1 MFRTSIVIV
10 VVLVCVAVLGI
21 GVRKLIGQGGNQQ
34 AYVFHPV
41 KKADLP
47 IVVTERGSL
56 ESQVETTITC
66 RVENVGDRGSSGTQI
81 IYIVPNGSAVEK
93 DQLLVEFD
101 SATIRDR
108 LDQQTL
114 AYQKAISAKIQAV
127 AKYDNQAIQNE
138 TTLEEAKLAI
148 DLAVIE
154 LEMYTDEKD
163 GTEKLAREQIDRQV
177 DEAKN
182 AALEARAQLELAE
195 VERAGMKELFKLG
208 YRGKSDL
215 EQSRL
220 KYLQAEDRLA
230 SSVNQVKTY
239 QGTSRK
245 LERFERKMEIMRI
258 EGSRDTAQRN
268 LKQVVNDNKSLLEQ
282 ALAAKEEAVN
292 TELKE
297 KERLV
302 HMAKQLEN
310 SKILAP
316 HAGMVVYK
324 RERRGGSE
332 IEEGAMVRE
341 RQDILTLPNLTQMQV
356 STQVHEA
363 VLDQVRPGLPAS
375 VRVDAFP
382 DKIYR
387 GVVEKVGVVP
397 ASNGGWFSAGGAK
410 TYETTVRLVDEV
422 ESLKP
427 GMTAVVNM
435 HVDKVEGV
443 LTAPVQA
450 IIQANGSTWCYVE
463 SPNGAGIE
471 RRDIEIGRSNDR
483 FVHLQSGVNEGE
495 RIVLNSM
502 DIYDQENQ
510 EPEEITAESGVPEMP
525 ESLAGVGYDAP
536 PADAKVR
543 SGPGARRP
551 GAGRPGAPSGQG
563 GEMARGA
570 RGGGAGAGARPGG
583 GRPGGGQRASG
594 GGGQRAGGPGGGG
607 GNRPRGGGGGGP
619 RQSAN

>member
-1 MFRTSIVIV
+1 MLRTSIVIV
-10 VVLVCVAVLGI
+10 VVLICISVLGI
-21 GVRKLIGQGGNQQ
+21 GVRKMIGEGGNQQ
-34 AYVFHPV
+34 AFVFYEA
-41 KKADLP
+41 KKTDLP

-66 RVENVGDRGSSGTQI
+66 SVENVGDRGSSGTQI
-81 IYIVPNGSAVEK
+81 IFIVPNGSAVEEG
-93 DQLLVEFD
+93 QLLVEFD

-138 TTLEEAKLAI
+138 TTLAEAKLAI
-148 DLAVIE
+148 ELAEIE
-154 LEMYTDEKD
+154 LLMYTDPED

-182 AALEARAQLELAE
+182 SALEARAQLELAE

-239 QGTSRK
+239 QGTSRN
-245 LERFERKMEIMRI
+245 LERFERKMEVMRI
-258 EGSRDTAQRN
+258 EGAKDTAKRN
-268 LKQVVNDNKSLLEQ
+268 LEQVINDNESLLQQ

-292 TELKE
+292 TEIKE
-297 KERLV
+297 KERLD
-302 HMAKQLEN
+302 HMAKQLDN
-310 SKILAP
+310 SKIYAP
-316 HAGMVVYK
+316 HSGMVVYK
-324 RERRGGSE
+324 RERRGGTE

-341 RQDILTLPNLTQMQV
+341 RQDILTLPNLTKMQV
-356 STQVHEA
+356 NTQVHEA
-363 VLDQVRPGLPAS
+363 VLDQVREGLPAS

-382 DKIYR
+382 DKVYR

-397 ASNGGWFSAGGAK
+397 ASTGGWMSSGSAK
-410 TYETTVRLVDEV
+410 TYETTVKLIDDVV
-422 ESLKP
+422 SLKP

-435 HVDKVEGV
+435 HVDKIENVITV
-443 LTAPVQA
+443 PVQA
-450 IIQANGSTWCYVE
+450 IIQANGSTWCYAE
-463 SPNGAGIE
+463 SANRQGIE

-483 FVHLQSGVNEGE
+483 FVHVKKGIEEGD

-510 EPEEITAESGVPEMP
+510 EPDEISAESGVPEMP
-525 ESLAGVGYDAP
+525 ESLDGVGYEAP
-536 PADAKVR
+536 AADAKTGG
-543 SGPGARRP
+543 GPGSQRP
-551 GAGRPGAPSGQG
+551 
-563 GEMARGA
+563 
-570 RGGGAGAGARPGG
+570 G
-583 GRPGGGQRASG
+583 GRPGGQGGGANRGPQGGGESAFPA
-594 GGGQRAGGPGGGG
+594 GGGQ
-607 GNRPRGGGGGGP
+607 RGGGGGGHGGGGGGGRGGAGGRP
-619 RQSAN
+619 QDAGQRPVTN

>member
-1 MFRTSIVIV
+1 MLRMSIVV
-10 VVLVCVAVLGI
+10 TAVLACIAVLGI
-21 GVRKLIGQGGNQQ
+21 GVRKLVGQGGNQQ
-34 AYVFHPV
+34 AFVFYEA

-81 IYIVPNGSAVEK
+81 IYIVPNGSAVEEG
-93 DQLLVEFD
+93 QLLVEFD

-108 LDQQTL
+108 LDQQQL

-127 AKYDNQAIQNE
+127 AKYENQAIQNE
-138 TTLEEAKLAI
+138 TTLKEAELAI
-148 DLAVIE
+148 ELAKIE
-154 LEMYTDEKD
+154 LAMYIDEKD
-163 GTEKLAREQIDRQV
+163 GTEVLAREQIDRQI

-258 EGSRDTAQRN
+258 EGARDTAKRN
-268 LKQVVNDNKSLLEQ
+268 LQQVVNDNKSLLEQ

-292 TELKE
+292 TEAKE
-297 KERLV
+297 KERLD
-302 HMAKQLEN
+302 HMAEQLN
-310 SKILAP
+310 NCKIYAP
-316 HAGMVVYK
+316 HSGMVVYK
-324 RERRGGSE
+324 RERRGGTE

-341 RQDILTLPNLTQMQV
+341 RQDILTLPNLTKMQV
-356 STQVHEA
+356 NTQVHEA
-363 VLDQVRPGLPAS
+363 VLDQIRPGLPAS

-382 DKIYR
+382 DRVYR

-397 ASNGGWFSAGGAK
+397 SSSGGWMSSGNAK
-410 TYETTVRLVDEV
+410 TYETTVKLIDEV

-435 HVDKVEGV
+435 HVDKVEDV
-443 LTAPVQA
+443 ITVPVQA
-450 IIQANGSTWCYVE
+450 IIQASGDTWCYAE
-463 SPNGAGIE
+463 GENGGVE

-483 FVHLQSGVNEGE
+483 FVHIRSGVDEGD

-510 EPEEITAESGVPEMP
+510 EPDEISAESGVPEMP
-525 ESLAGVGYDAP
+525 DSLAGVGFDANVD
-536 PADAKVR
+536 DAKA
-543 SGPGARRP
+543 SGGP
-551 GAGRPGAPSGQG
+551 GAGRQGAK
-563 GEMARGA
+563 RG
-570 RGGGAGAGARPGG
+570 RGPGGAGGNMAREAGR
-583 GRPGGGQRASG
+583 
-594 GGGQRAGGPGGGG
+594 GGPGGGG
-607 GNRPRGGGGGGP
+607 GRPRGGGGGQ
-619 RQSAN
+619 RQSAK